1 MTEFEIKDTSKKT
14 MIAIS
19 QSVKILFL
27 SDSKIS
33 KVTSDELMINFF
45 FRNLTSKNLERRIK
59 GITYLNKYLEIL
71 ERKETYR

>member
-1 MTEFEIKDTSKKT
+1 